1 MAKSILELVAG
12 SAEMLKQLTPAEGM
26 GHQIDLRQQIIHDL
40 NLALEGLPA
49 MVTPLDH
56 HDSTRELRRMTAE
69 DVRRVV
75 EHEPTWD
82 ECAEAM
88 GVFQTLWP
96 VLQKFQKV

>member
-1 MAKSILELVAG
+1 MAKNTGKDYRIG
-12 SAEMLKQLTPAEGM
+12 SVDGRSQRFNP
-26 GHQIDLRQQIIHDL
+26 
-40 NLALEGLPA
+40 ALEGLPA

-56 HDSTRELRRMTAE
+56 HASTRELRRMTAE

>member
-1 MAKSILELVAG
+1 MPVSGSLDGEHPDKRLRLQQMAKS
-12 SAEMLKQLTPAEGM
+12 
-26 GHQIDLRQQIIHDL
+26 QIDLRQQIIHDL

-56 HDSTRELRRMTAE
+56 HASTRELRRMTAE